1 MTRIEIEFC
10 GPCRYG
16 EQAAATRQVL
26 LSRLRDHAEI
36 DPVNV
41 RLTAKREECICVS
54 VDGERVWCA
63 ADPGGHVD
71 RMAAVNAVR
80 RRLAG

>member
-1 MTRIEIEFC
+1 MARIEIEFC
-10 GPCRYG
+10 GSRRYG

-26 LSRLRDHAEI
+26 LSRLQTEI
-36 DPVNV
+36 DPPDVQ
-41 RLTAKREECICVS
+41 LTSKREECICVT

-63 ADPGGHVD
+63 TDPGGHVD
-71 RMAAVNAVR
+71 TMAAVNAVR

>member
-1 MTRIEIEFC
+1 MVVTRVEIEFC

-16 EQAAATRQVL
+16 EQAAATRRVL
-26 LSRLRDHAEI
+26 LSRLRTEI
-36 DPVNV
+36 DPSEVG
-41 RLTAKREECICVS
+41 LTPRREPCLCVA

-63 ADPGGHVD
+63 ADPGGRVD
-71 RMAAVNAVR
+71 AMAAVNAVR